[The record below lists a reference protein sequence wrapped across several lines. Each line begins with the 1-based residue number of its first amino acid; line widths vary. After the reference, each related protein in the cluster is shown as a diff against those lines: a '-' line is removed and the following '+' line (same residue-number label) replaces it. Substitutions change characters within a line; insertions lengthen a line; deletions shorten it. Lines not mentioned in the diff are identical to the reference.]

1 MMFTGDK
8 QAEVNPQIDYH
19 TGEVLKKLLWCDPHL
34 VATS

>member
-8 QAEVNPQIDYH
+8 QAKVNPQIDFH
-19 TGEVLKKLLWCDPHL
+19 TGEVLRLHWCDPHL